1 VSRARLPGDSAQGV
15 VRIGNYERASF
26 LRRTQA
32 NATRPDPN
40 KSSVPGSGT
49 RIVSDEFLWED
60 HTCGRT
66 ATRESGVYHVVV
78 EKASWAVL

>member
-1 VSRARLPGDSAQGV
+1 VSRARLPGDSAQGI

-26 LRRTQA
+26 LRRTPA

-49 RIVSDEFLWED
+49 RIVSDEFLGMKIPGINRVLLG
-60 HTCGRT
+60 TPVT
-66 ATRESGVYHVVV
+66 
-78 EKASWAVL
+78 EKLHSR